1 MPDPGLTDGAVVLRQ
16 WRPTDADWY
25 ADAAH
30 DPEVQRYTTESPTLT
45 TAEVR
50 AVIVALADQAD
61 TVGLVVCEATTG
73 QRLGNIALR
82 HDATVGEVS
91 YWVAASARGRGVAT
105 RALRLL
111 SAWAFATLGLS
122 EIRLWPHADNLTSPP
137 GRRTRRLSTRTRPRP
152 AAHRQ
157 RPGLGHRRLSPGR
170 CGPGW
175 PAATGHALTPH
186 ATRSWPVVIV
196 LRR

>member
-30 DPEVQRYTTESPTLT
+30 DPEVQRYTTESPTLSA
-45 TAEVR
+45 AEVR

-61 TVGLVVCEATTG
+61 RVGLVVCEAITG
-73 QRLGNIALR
+73 ERLGNIALR

-105 RALRLL
+105 RAVRLL

-122 EIRLWPHADNLTSPP
+122 EIRLWTHVDNLTSRLVAERAGYRRAPDHDR
-137 GRRTRRLSTRTRPRP
+137 RRTVNGRVWDTVGYLQGAADQAGQQPP
-152 AAHRQ
+152 AM
-157 RPGLGHRRLSPGR
+157 P
-170 CGPGW
+170 
-175 PAATGHALTPH
+175 
-186 ATRSWPVVIV
+186 
-196 LRR
+196 